1 MTPRGEQQKPLFIP
15 LKREYFEA
23 FKRGEKQQEFRKHG
37 PRWNAN
43 TCTPGR
49 PVVLSLGY
57 GKGNRLTGH
66 IAYFAV
72 VKLSAL
78 QGFQRIA
85 LRSLYGSGDFDV
97 ACISIEL
104 EEVRP

>member
-1 MTPRGEQQKPLFIP
+1 MKALFIP

-23 FKRGEKQQEFRKHG
+23 FKRGDKTEEFRRHG
-37 PRWNAN
+37 PRWNEQ

-57 GKGNRLTGH
+57 GKANRLQGVISHFYLSRGH
-66 IAYFAV
+66 
-72 VKLSAL
+72 AL

-85 LRSLYGSGDFDV
+85 LRACYGTIDIDV
-97 ACISIEL
+97 ACIGIKLDSTE
-104 EEVRP
+104 